1 MELDAVIRDRRSIR
15 KYLPQPVEQEK
26 IDAVLNAARLS
37 QSGKNRQ
44 PWQFLLLTGEHKDHV
59 ADIMLQL
66 FETEHPELP
75 PYYTTSKHTAKVIKA
90 APLLMLIFREDD
102 AKWRDGDMLSLGAG
116 IEHMALKAAD
126 LGLGSLWIRDVVY
139 TAKEIQSYVGHEQ
152 LHLACAFALGYPAE
166 QPAPRPRK
174 ELHELLLTPKWEQT

>member
-1 MELDAVIRDRRSIR
+1 MELDAVIRNRRSIR

-26 IDAVLNAARLS
+26 IDAVLEAARLC

-44 PWQFLLLTGEHKDHV
+44 PWKFLLLTGEHKDHV

-75 PYYTTSKHTAKVIKA
+75 PHYTTAKHTAKVIKA

-102 AKWRDGDMLSLGAG
+102 AIWRDGDLLSMGAG
-116 IEHMALKAAD
+116 IEHMALKAVD

-139 TAKEIQSYVGHEQ
+139 TSREIQEYVGYEQ
-152 LHLACAFALGYPAE
+152 LHLVCGFALGYPAE
-166 QPAPRPRK
+166 QPNPRPRK
-174 ELHELLLTPKWEQT
+174 PLEELLLTPKWDRD